1 MARTLARRDHV
12 GMTTISDPTTDELAE
27 RIFGAL
33 LGTVDILSVFLGDR
47 LGWYRSLASDGPAT
61 PTQLA
66 DRTATHPRYAREWL
80 EQQAVTGFLALDH
93 PDDDP
98 DARVYSIPA
107 ATAEV
112 MTDQSSL
119 SYLAPFAR
127 MFAAVGPQLPE
138 LLEAYRTGGGV
149 SWEQLG
155 ELARESQ
162 ADVNRPWL
170 DRLPTELAKLPGLQ
184 DLLSRPGARLADVG
198 TGAGW
203 SALALAAAYPQLDII
218 GVDTD
223 RPSVEMAREN
233 AMAAGLESR
242 VRFIHDDAGNLAT
255 YGTFDVI
262 LALECLHDMPY
273 PVAVLTAMRTAV
285 RPDGSVLILDEA
297 VNDRLTPSA
306 DSLEKLMYGYSLFV
320 CLPDGMS
327 HPGSA
332 GTGTVMRPSVLTDYA
347 RQAGFSSVDVVLDE
361 FGFWRLYSLR

>member
-1 MARTLARRDHV
+1 
-12 GMTTISDPTTDELAE
+12 MTTPTAPHDESATDPGPFSEQVIE
-27 RIFGAL
+27 GV
-33 LGTVDILSVFLGDR
+33 LGWMQTMSIHLGLQ
-47 LGWYRSLASDGPAT
+47 LGWYQA
-61 PTQLA
+61 LA
-66 DRTATHPRYAREWL
+66 DGTRTAPELAAATGSSGRYAREWL
-80 EQQAVTGFLALDH
+80 EQQSTYGILSVDDADAA
-93 PDDDP
+93 PDERRFTLPP
-98 DARVYSIPA
+98 DR
-107 ATAEV
+107 AEV
-112 MTDQSSL
+112 LLDGSSL
-119 SYLAPFAR
+119 AFTGPVATMVAASAAR
-127 MFAAVGPQLPE
+127 LPE
-138 LLEAYRTGGGV
+138 LVEAYRTGGGV